1 MHPDGSGRQDGFTL
15 LEVLVAFII
24 AALALAALFSGGLGG
39 LRAAAVS
46 GRYTE
51 AVSRAQSHL
60 AAAGIG
66 DALSPGDR
74 QGDEGNGF
82 HWHVRITPTATA
94 TPVPGAVRGTPVL
107 TLYVVRASVSWAE
120 DGLTRSV
127 ELDTMR
133 TAPAPP
139 PPP

>member
-1 MHPDGSGRQDGFTL
+1 MRPDGGFTL
-15 LEVLVAFII
+15 LEVLVAFLI

-39 LRAAAVS
+39 LRAASVS

-51 AVSRAQSHL
+51 AVSLAQSHL

-66 DALSPGDR
+66 DALSAGDR

-82 HWHVRITPTATA
+82 HWRVRVAPTATA
-94 TPVPGAVRGTPVL
+94 SAAPGALRGTRVL
-107 TLYVVRASVSWAE
+107 TLYVVSASVSWTE
-120 DGLTRSV
+120 QDRRRSV

-133 TAPAPP
+133 VAAAAPP
-139 PPP
+139 PP